1 VAGGGGAMVT
11 DGRRSGGGGMLD
23 TGSLM
28 LSLDSMVAG
37 AMDEVQVRVLWV
49 GARVCATWVGV
60 PFTFTSVGSIK
71 NWVCPWPA
79 RLMGPSCGQG
89 V

>member
-1 VAGGGGAMVT
+1 MVT

-49 GARVCATWVGV
+49 GV